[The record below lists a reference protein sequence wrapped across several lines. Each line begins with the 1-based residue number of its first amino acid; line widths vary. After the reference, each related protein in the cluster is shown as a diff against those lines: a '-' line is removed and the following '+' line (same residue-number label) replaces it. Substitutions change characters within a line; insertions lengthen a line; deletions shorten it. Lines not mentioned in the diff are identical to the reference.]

1 MIALIVICAVILIF
15 AFLLKCSIRAEL
27 KYINGVMD
35 FKVKYLFFT
44 VFPLNKKEKKTKKK
58 RTKDGKD
65 ENAVPVE
72 DNGAEAYGQNIDNNV
87 EETSGTASADDEK
100 ILMEG
105 EKAGGNKSKDKI
117 NDLKIKI
124 QQAKILWN
132 CVKKPLIKLFGGIHI
147 DDLMIDFRIGGE
159 DACEAA
165 VNYGKVSAV
174 VYNAISLIRIW
185 FPITVKTVDI
195 NCDFDSKESVYDAEL
210 SVKLGL
216 GTAAAVL
223 LTALWGYIKN
233 KNELDNAGN
242 GEVNSDKDETVLN
255 AM

>member
-1 MIALIVICAVILIF
+1 MIALIIICAVILIF
-15 AFLLKCSIRAEL
+15 AFLFKCSIRAEL
-27 KYINGVMD
+27 KYINGAMD

-44 VFPLNKKEKKTKKK
+44 VFPLNKKEKKAKKN
-58 RTKDGKD
+58 RGGKDGA
-65 ENAVPVE
+65 AVSVE
-72 DNGAEAYGQNIDNNV
+72 DNGEEASAQNTDNKD
-87 EETSGTASADDEK
+87 EAASGTVSADDDK

-105 EKAGGNKSKDKI
+105 ENIGGNKSKDKI
-117 NDLKIKI
+117 NGLKIKI
-124 QQAKILWN
+124 QQAKIIWSI
-132 CVKKPLIKLFGGIHI
+132 VKKPLIRLFGGIHI

-174 VYNAISLIRIW
+174 VYNVISVIRIW

-195 NCDFDSKESVYDAEL
+195 NCDFNSKKSVYDAEL

-216 GTAAAVL
+216 GTAVAVL
-223 LTALWGYIKN
+223 LTVLWGYIKN

>member
-1 MIALIVICAVILIF
+1 MIALIIICAVILIF
-15 AFLLKCSIRAEL
+15 AFLFKCSIRAEL
-27 KYINGVMD
+27 KYINGNLD

-58 RTKDGKD
+58 RTKKD
-65 ENAVPVE
+65 KGENSFTDEAGADASVHNADKSAKTAETVSSE
-72 DNGAEAYGQNIDNNV
+72 DD
-87 EETSGTASADDEK
+87 K
-100 ILMEG
+100 LLMEG
-105 EKAGGNKSKDKI
+105 ENTGGSKQNKI

-147 DDLMIDFRIGGE
+147 DDLMIDFKIGGE

-174 VYNAISLIRIW
+174 VYNAISIIRIW

-195 NCDFDSKESVYDAEL
+195 NCDFDSQKSVYDAEL

-216 GTAAAVL
+216 GTAVAVL

-242 GEVNSDKDETVLN
+242 GEVNSDKDEKVLN
-255 AM
+255 AI

>member
-1 MIALIVICAVILIF
+1 MIALIIICAVILIF
-15 AFLLKCSIRAEL
+15 AFLFKCSIRAEL
-27 KYINGVMD
+27 KYINGNLD

-44 VFPLNKKEKKTKKK
+44 VFPLNKKEKKAKKK
-58 RTKDGKD
+58 RTKKD
-65 ENAVPVE
+65 KSENAVTDEAGADASMQNPDNTAKTVEPVP
-72 DNGAEAYGQNIDNNV
+72 
-87 EETSGTASADDEK
+87 SDDDK

-105 EKAGGNKSKDKI
+105 ENTGGSKQDKI

-124 QQAKILWN
+124 QQVKILWN

-147 DDLMIDFRIGGE
+147 DDLMIDFKIGGE

-174 VYNAISLIRIW
+174 VYNAISIIRIW

-195 NCDFDSKESVYDAEL
+195 NCDFDSQKSVYDAEL

-216 GTAAAVL
+216 GTAVAVL

-242 GEVNSDKDETVLN
+242 GEVNSDKDEKVLN
-255 AM
+255 AI

>member
-1 MIALIVICAVILIF
+1 MIALIIICAVILIF
-15 AFLLKCSIRAEL
+15 AFLFKCSIRAEL
-27 KYINGVMD
+27 KYINGNLD

-44 VFPLNKKEKKTKKK
+44 VFPLNKKEKKAKKK
-58 RTKDGKD
+58 RTKKD
-65 ENAVPVE
+65 KSENAVTDEAGADASVQNSDNIAKTVE
-72 DNGAEAYGQNIDNNV
+72 TV
-87 EETSGTASADDEK
+87 SSDDK
-100 ILMEG
+100 VLMEG
-105 EKAGGNKSKDKI
+105 ENTGGSKQNKI

-132 CVKKPLIKLFGGIHI
+132 CVKKPLVKLFGGIHI
-147 DDLMIDFRIGGE
+147 DDLMIDFKIGGE

-185 FPITVKTVDI
+185 FSITVKTVDI
-195 NCDFDSKESVYDAEL
+195 SCDFDSQKSVYDAEL

-216 GTAAAVL
+216 GTAVAVL

-233 KNELDNAGN
+233 KNELDKAGN
-242 GEVNSDKDETVLN
+242 GEVNSDKDEQVLN
-255 AM
+255 AI

>member
-1 MIALIVICAVILIF
+1 MIALIVICAVILLF

-27 KYINGVMD
+27 KYINGDLD

-44 VFPLNKKEKKTKKK
+44 VFPLDKKEKKAKKK
-58 RTKDGKD
+58 RTKKGKS
-65 ENAVPVE
+65 ENTGE
-72 DNGAEAYGQNIDNNV
+72 DNGTDASLQNADII
-87 EETSGTASADDEK
+87 EGTAENVSSDDDK

-105 EKAGGNKSKDKI
+105 EKTGGSKQKDKL

-124 QQAKILWN
+124 QQAKIIWN

-147 DDLMIDFRIGGE
+147 DDLMIDFKIGGE

-174 VYNAISLIRIW
+174 VYNVISLVRIW

-195 NCDFDSKESVYDAEL
+195 NCDFDSKKSVYDAEL

-216 GTAAAVL
+216 GTAVAVL

>member
-1 MIALIVICAVILIF
+1 MIALIIIFAVILIF

-27 KYINGVMD
+27 KYINGNLD

-44 VFPLNKKEKKTKKK
+44 VFPLNKKEKKAKKK
-58 RTKDGKD
+58 RTQKDKSAD
-65 ENAVPVE
+65 AVPNE
-72 DNGAEAYGQNIDNNV
+72 AGAD
-87 EETSGTASADDEK
+87 ASAQNLDNTEEAAETVSLDDDK
-100 ILMEG
+100 LLMEG
-105 EKAGGNKSKDKI
+105 ENTGGSKQDKI

-124 QQAKILWN
+124 QQVKILWN

-147 DDLMIDFRIGGE
+147 DDLMIDFKIGGE
-159 DACEAA
+159 NACEAA

-174 VYNAISLIRIW
+174 VYNAISIIRIW

-195 NCDFDSKESVYDAEL
+195 NCDFDSQKSVYDAEL

-216 GTAAAVL
+216 GTAVAVL

-242 GEVNSDKDETVLN
+242 GEVNSDKDEKVLN
-255 AM
+255 AI